1 MGKGIETFRS
11 AVHAWECD
19 AVEHFTTAYYLHK
32 ISSSAMRMLIEL
44 GYAVDDPFIPTTRYF
59 YGNFSN
65 ELHKG
70 DVYHIEVG
78 VVEASESELVLG
90 HRVIDSDSE
99 TLCASFL
106 QRLDGCA
113 KADAEQYRIDWNGP
127 EPEERPAVPED
138 AQWTP
143 TGAFVA
149 RPEELDW
156 SERLD
161 LGAYINHM
169 SAANIQ
175 TQTLIGMS
183 PSYMRKQRIGFS
195 TFEYQ
200 FRLLGTPPRLG
211 DVLETSSAVAH
222 VGRTSLRF
230 VHRMRNTSTG
240 EPVAILSQMGVHLD
254 LDTRRPAP
262 LPELLATKAR
272 GLLAL

>member
-1 MGKGIETFRS
+1 MGDGIVAFRS
-11 AVHAWECD
+11 TVHAWECD

-32 ISSSAMRMLIEL
+32 ISSSAMRMLVEL
-44 GYAVDDPFIPTTRYF
+44 GYAIDDPYIPATQYF
-59 YGNFSN
+59 YGNFSR
-65 ELHKG
+65 ELNKG
-70 DVYHIEVG
+70 DAYHIEAG
-78 VVEASESELVLG
+78 VVEASENDLVLG
-90 HRVIDSDSE
+90 HRIIDSDSE
-99 TLCASFL
+99 QLCASFL
-106 QRLDGCA
+106 QRLDGRA
-113 KADAEQYRIDWNGP
+113 KVDAERYRIDWKGA

-138 AQWTP
+138 ARWTP
-143 TGAFVA
+143 TSAFVV

-161 LGAYINHM
+161 LGAYIHHM
-169 SAANIQ
+169 SDANIQ

-183 PSYMRKQRIGFS
+183 PSYMREQRFGFS

-200 FRLLGTPPRLG
+200 FRLLGTPPQLG
-211 DVLETSSAVAH
+211 DVLETSSAIAH

-230 VHRMRNTSTG
+230 VHHTRNASTG

-262 LPELLATKAR
+262 LPEPLAAKAR

>member
-106 QRLDGCA
+106 QRLDGRA

-143 TGAFVA
+143 TSAFVA

>member
-1 MGKGIETFRS
+1 MGKGIEAFRA

-32 ISSSAMRMLIEL
+32 IGSSAMRMLIEL
-44 GYAVDDPFIPTTRYF
+44 GYAEDDPFIPTTQYF
-59 YGNFSN
+59 FGNFSN

-70 DVYHIEVG
+70 DVYHIEAG

-99 TLCASFL
+99 ALCASFL
-106 QRLDGCA
+106 QRLDGRA
-113 KADAEQYRIDWNGP
+113 KVDIGQYRIDWNGP
-127 EPEERPAVPED
+127 HPEERPVVPDD

-143 TGAFVA
+143 TSAFVV

-183 PSYMRKQRIGFS
+183 PSYMREQRFGFS

-200 FRLLGTPPRLG
+200 FRLLGTPPRLA

-230 VHRMRNTSTG
+230 VHRMCNASTG

-262 LPELLATKAR
+262 LPEPLATKAR
-272 GLLAL
+272 RLLAL